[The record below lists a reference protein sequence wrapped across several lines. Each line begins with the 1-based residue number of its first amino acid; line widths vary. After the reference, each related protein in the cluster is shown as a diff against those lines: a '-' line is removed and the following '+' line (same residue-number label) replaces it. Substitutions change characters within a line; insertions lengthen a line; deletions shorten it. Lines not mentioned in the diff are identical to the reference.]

1 MSTFSPF
8 VGGEERITTS
18 GKKMTARAAT
28 RPMYT
33 PTITEDRKL
42 RVAAYARV
50 STDHEEQA
58 TSYEAQIDYYTRYI
72 QSRPDMEFCGMYAD
86 EGISAVTTARREGFK
101 QMIADALDGKFDRI
115 LTKSV
120 SRFARNTVDSLTT
133 IRKLKD
139 KGIGVT
145 FEKENIDTLD
155 SKGELL
161 ITLMSSLAQEESR
174 SISENTTWGQR
185 KRFSDGK
192 VNMPFSRFLGYD
204 RGENGEPVVNEG
216 EAETVRRIYK
226 LFLDGMS
233 TSAMARLFT
242 NEGIPTPGG
251 KVKWQSTTIESIL
264 TNEKYRGDA
273 LLQKSFCVDFLTK
286 KMKKNEGEVQSF
298 YVKDSHPAIVSGE
311 VFELAQSELR
321 RRRESGRR
329 ICSGSVFAG
338 KIICGE
344 CGGLFGS
351 KVWGSNT
358 KYRKIIWRCNNKYGG
373 KKDEKQAERDEKASG
388 DVPNGVVQPEQGK
401 VLKSEQ
407 PDFNRHTP
415 RCSSPHLTEAQ
426 IQNAFIAMVNGM
438 VENSTDILSFYD
450 DLIAKLT
457 DTAALEAEKGPL
469 EAEGAIISKD
479 MQELIA
485 ENARTVM
492 RKEDYDRR
500 YNELNNK
507 FTIVKN
513 KLTRINDA
521 IRLKGM
527 KKADAEAIMS
537 IVRGG
542 LITKFDSS
550 LFGGIVD
557 CVVVYKDGLV
567 FQLKDGSERRVDW

>member
-8 VGGEERITTS
+8 VGGEERITSS

-242 NEGIPTPGG
+242 KEGIPTPGG

-373 KKDEKQAERDEKASG
+373 KKDSG
-388 DVPNGVVQPEQGK
+388 LQ
-401 VLKSEQ
+401 LSLA
-407 PDFNRHTP
+407 P

-426 IQNAFIAMVNGM
+426 IQNAFISMVNGM
-438 VENSTDILSFYD
+438 VENSTDILFFYD
-450 DLIAKLT
+450 ELIAKLT
-457 DTAALEAEKGPL
+457 DTAALEAEKVPL
-469 EAEGAIISKD
+469 EAEGGIISRD

-500 YNELNNK
+500 YNDLNNK

-513 KLTRINDA
+513 KLTRISDS

-542 LITKFDSS
+542 LITEFDSS

-567 FQLKDGSERRVDW
+567 FRLKDGSERRVDW

>member
-1 MSTFSPF
+1 M
-8 VGGEERITTS
+8 
-18 GKKMTARAAT
+18 
-28 RPMYT
+28 
-33 PTITEDRKL
+33 
-42 RVAAYARV
+42 
-50 STDHEEQA
+50 
-58 TSYEAQIDYYTRYI
+58 
-72 QSRPDMEFCGMYAD
+72 
-86 EGISAVTTARREGFK
+86 
-101 QMIADALDGKFDRI
+101 
-115 LTKSV
+115 
-120 SRFARNTVDSLTT
+120 
-133 IRKLKD
+133 
-139 KGIGVT
+139 
-145 FEKENIDTLD
+145 
-155 SKGELL
+155 
-161 ITLMSSLAQEESR
+161 
-174 SISENTTWGQR
+174 
-185 KRFSDGK
+185 
-192 VNMPFSRFLGYD
+192 
-204 RGENGEPVVNEG
+204 
-216 EAETVRRIYK
+216 
-226 LFLDGMS
+226 
-233 TSAMARLFT
+233 
-242 NEGIPTPGG
+242 
-251 KVKWQSTTIESIL
+251 
-264 TNEKYRGDA
+264 
-273 LLQKSFCVDFLTK
+273 DFLTK

-373 KKDEKQAERDEKASG
+373 KKGEGQAKRDVKGSADAS
-388 DVPNGVVQPEQGK
+388 NGVVQPEQPEQPDLLNGIVQQEQGE
-401 VLKSEQ
+401 VLISEQ
-407 PDFNRHTP
+407 PDFNLHAP
-415 RCSSPHLTEAQ
+415 RCPSPHLTEAQ
-426 IQNAFIAMVNGM
+426 IQNAFISMVNGM
-438 VENSTDILSFYD
+438 VENSTDILSYYD

-537 IVRGG
+537 VVRGG
-542 LITKFDSS
+542 VIKEFDSG

-557 CVVVYKDGLV
+557 CVIVNLEGLT
-567 FQLKDGSERRVDW
+567 FRLKDGSERTTTF